1 MFDEW
6 WEENWTEQEFAG
18 CKKCTET
25 AFKAGM
31 LAAADIAW
39 EYSRGIRPRTQ
50 SGVMPLLDEVA
61 EAIRGAGNES

>member
-1 MFDEW
+1 MKMFDEW

-31 LAAADIAW
+31 LAAADIAESDLSDDNDYNETCEW
-39 EYSRGIRPRTQ
+39 I
-50 SGVMPLLDEVA
+50 A
-61 EAIRGAGNES
+61 EAIRGAANDT